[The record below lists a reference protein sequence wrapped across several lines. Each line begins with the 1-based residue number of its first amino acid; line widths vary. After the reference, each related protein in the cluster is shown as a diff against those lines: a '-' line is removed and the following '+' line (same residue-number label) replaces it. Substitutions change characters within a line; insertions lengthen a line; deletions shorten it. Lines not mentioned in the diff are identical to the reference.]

1 MELPAVRVFLVCVL
15 VAGAG
20 WGTVPADPLSAGDG
34 PSIPG
39 TTTTDT
45 AGMTP
50 TEPPSTRL
58 AVVGEPSRVD
68 ADRAYRRLQRLYGRD
83 APGMTVTFRQGSG
96 VNLRETHPDLFFEAF
111 ADPTIRIVRPVGGSG
126 GPGRVSVSY
135 RNGTH
140 PERIER
146 VLVHEFAHA
155 FEPPSLRADLRA
167 AAGDHA
173 NTTDATLARKAVAEG
188 AAVYVA
194 DAYADRYL
202 PGVANQSAS
211 LAAEW
216 SAMPDATRLLWS
228 PYRYGAANV
237 RSRVSSPGQLAGVYA
252 DPPLTTEGVLHPDR
266 EATEPRPLS
275 VRSDDAGS
283 EWDLAS
289 VDTNGELYLRVLLE
303 SELAWTRAASAAAG
317 WGNDRLLAFSDGD
330 GTSHAWV
337 LRWDTP
343 RDAMQFRAA
352 LSDYLDASATR
363 RPWGWSDGDTAFRSG
378 CVTSQTCY
386 VLAGDRG
393 FVTSARVTGND
404 SAVTVA
410 P

>member
-20 WGTVPADPLSAGDG
+20 WGTVPDEPLSTANG

-39 TTTTDT
+39 SATTDT
-45 AGMTP
+45 AGVTP
-50 TEPPSTRL
+50 MVPPSSHLTVVDEPP
-58 AVVGEPSRVD
+58 GVD
-68 ADRAYRRLQRLYGRD
+68 ADRAYRRLQWLYGRD
-83 APGMTVTFRQGSG
+83 APEMTVTFRRSSG
-96 VNLRETHPDLFFEAF
+96 VTFRETHPDPFFDAF

-135 RNGTH
+135 RNGTS

-167 AAGDHA
+167 AAGDRA
-173 NTTDATLARKAVAEG
+173 NTTDATLAREAVAEG

-194 DAYADRYL
+194 DEYADRYL
-202 PGVANQSAS
+202 PGVSNASAS

-216 SAMPDATRLLWS
+216 SAMPDATRLVWS
-228 PYRYGAANV
+228 PYRYGAATV
-237 RSRVSSPGQLAGVYA
+237 RSRVSMPGQLAGVYA
-252 DPPLTTEGVLHPDR
+252 DPPLTTEEVLHPDR
-266 EATEPRPLS
+266 AGTEPRQLS
-275 VRSDDAGS
+275 VVSDDAGS

-303 SELAWTRAASAAAG
+303 SELPPKRAARAAAG

-330 GTSHAWV
+330 GTSHVWV

-352 LSDYLDASATR
+352 LSDYLDASASPH
-363 RPWGWSDGDTAFRSG
+363 PWGWSDGDTAFRGG
-378 CVTSQTCY
+378 CVTSETCY

-404 SAVTVA
+404 SSVTVVS
-410 P
+410 